1 MKVEPL
7 ENAAAL
13 PGPRSLAELFWVFSG
28 LALRGFGGVLPWA
41 QRALVEERGWL
52 TREAFTEMLAFGQV
66 LPGPNICNVA
76 LMVGDRW
83 FGTRGALVAL
93 AGMLLGPAIV
103 VMGLAILAAQV
114 AHEPIARR
122 ALMGMSAV
130 AGGLVIGTALR
141 LGFSGR
147 ASAFNLGVGAV
158 ALAGVALLHW
168 PLVWVVG
175 VVGPPAVAWCA
186 WRARRVRLEDSR

>member
-1 MKVEPL
+1 MSAVAPGV
-7 ENAAAL
+7 AA

-52 TREAFTEMLAFGQV
+52 TREEFTEMLAFGQV

-93 AGMLLGPAIV
+93 AGMLLGPAVV
-103 VMGLAILAAQV
+103 VMSLAILAAQV
-114 AHEPIARR
+114 AHDPIARR
-122 ALMGMSAV
+122 ALVGMSAV

-141 LGFSGR
+141 LGLSGQV
-147 ASAFNLGVGAV
+147 SAFKLGVGAV
-158 ALAGVALLHW
+158 ALAGVAVLHW
-168 PLVWVVG
+168 RLVVVVA
-175 VVGPPAVAWCA
+175 VVGPPAVLYCA
-186 WRARRVRLEDSR
+186 WRERRARREGSL